1 MYNLPLLNMEKQ
13 TKILIGVGV
22 AGLVGYALWRNYG
35 VLPKG
40 AVILD
45 TALGNDKEN
54 TKEQKELKNKIKSAG
69 KQPVEG
75 DILLTSYGYYR
86 FNSSYN
92 WIKIKEIWEY
102 DNKK

>member
-1 MYNLPLLNMEKQ
+1 MKKQ
-13 TKILIGVGV
+13 IKKAAILGIIAIVGFT
-22 AGLVGYALWRNYG
+22 LWRNYG

-45 TALGNDKEN
+45 SALGSDKEN
-54 TKEQKELKNKIKSAG
+54 TKEQKELKNKIKSAD

-86 FNSSYN
+86 FNSTYN
-92 WIKIKEIWEY
+92 WIKINEIWEY